1 MREHFAAIDAGTLGE
16 FEEALSAI
24 ELQSKDAARRAAL
37 APLAGSL
44 VRWLH
49 RGAEAPLA
57 TRVLDVLGTLSQDEE
72 ARASALAA
80 DAVATILDV
89 AGAGASDARL
99 AAVKALVNFTQGE
112 CKEDARV
119 RQCYVQK
126 IYSYRY
132 NVCKQCLCVCASARC
147 TMTLLRKDTRTLT
160 LCGEHTRR

>member
-1 MREHFAAIDAGTLGE
+1 MNIHPTARPPAASPPARPLDAGTLGE

-119 RQCYVQK
+119 RQCYMYKKYTHIDIMFVN
-126 IYSYRY
+126 
-132 NVCKQCLCVCASARC
+132 NVCVCVHPPAVQ
-147 TMTLLRKDTRTLT
+147 
-160 LCGEHTRR
+160 

>member
-1 MREHFAAIDAGTLGE
+1 MREHMAAIDAGTPGE
-16 FEEALSAI
+16 LEAALSAI

-44 VRWLH
+44 ARRLQ

-57 TRVLDVLGTLSQDEE
+57 TRVLDVLATLSQDEE

-80 DAVATILDV
+80 DAVATMVDV

-119 RQCYVQK
+119 RQCY
-126 IYSYRY
+126 IYKKYTRIDMTSIG
-132 NVCKQCLCVCASARC
+132 NVCVCICPLYNDS
-147 TMTLLRKDTRTLT
+147 T
-160 LCGEHTRR
+160 

>member
-1 MREHFAAIDAGTLGE
+1 MREHMAAIDAGTPGE
-16 FEEALSAI
+16 LEAALSAI

-44 VRWLH
+44 ARRLQ

-57 TRVLDVLGTLSQDEE
+57 TRVLDVLATLSQDEE

-80 DAVATILDV
+80 DVIATMVDV
-89 AGAGASDARL
+89 AGEGASDARL

-119 RQCYVQK
+119 RLCN
-126 IYSYRY
+126 IYKKCTRIDRTHIG
-132 NVCKQCLCVCASARC
+132 NMCVCIRPLYNDS
-147 TMTLLRKDTRTLT
+147 T
-160 LCGEHTRR
+160 